1 MTMRVLLVDDHKLL
15 REALRYLLNMEED
28 IEVVGEA
35 GNARDA
41 LDVAARVD
49 PNIVIMDI
57 SMPGMDGIE
66 ATRQLIAQQ
75 PGVKVIALS
84 GHSEWDFVDEM
95 LNAGASGYVSKA
107 APGNE
112 LLNAIR
118 AVQRNEPYFC
128 PEVLMMLMTSMG
140 KAEVREE
147 LDNSSILTSRERDV
161 LRLLAQG
168 KRSSEIADVLYI
180 AVSTVD
186 VHRRNIMNKLDLH
199 NVAELTQYAIR
210 AGYIAL

>member
-1 MTMRVLLVDDHKLL
+1 MRVLLVDDHKLL